1 MVDGRFL
8 WGDQMENIAQLEKE
22 LSELISYDEQ
32 LTDEGKKVKVDY
44 YWTALNLLKAGYR
57 KVC

>member
-32 LTDEGKKVKVDY
+32 LTDEGKEVKVDY
-44 YWTALNLLKAGYR
+44 YWTAFNLIKAGYHR
-57 KVC
+57 KI